1 MTMFDLPA
9 VRILVG
15 ATLVLGGVC
24 FDEHTTEQQRF
35 VARDGKGQII
45 ATVTLEQ
52 PLSAHDTSLTFDGP
66 PEPGHTVLV
75 EPMTFEDAGTFQ
87 CHWSKLITICKT
99 AEQEPAETRL
109 AAGGYVRRLDA
120 ETVIVSDA
128 PGGVAGDFA
137 TFRDGRLIAFGVRD
151 QSGATPWRYDAL

>member
-1 MTMFDLPA
+1 MTVFDLQA

-15 ATLVLGGVC
+15 ATLVLGGC
-24 FDEHTTEQQRF
+24 SDEPTSEQQRF
-35 VARDGKGQII
+35 VARDEKGQVI
-45 ATVTLEQ
+45 ATVIMEQ
-52 PLSAHDTSLTFDGP
+52 PLPAHDISLTFDAP

-75 EPMTFEDAGTFQ
+75 EPMTFEDTGAFQ

-109 AAGGYVRRLDA
+109 VAGGYVRRLDA
-120 ETVIVSDA
+120 ETIIVSDA
-128 PGGVAGDFA
+128 PGDVAGDFA
-137 TFRDGRLIAFGVRD
+137 TFHDGRLVAFGVLD